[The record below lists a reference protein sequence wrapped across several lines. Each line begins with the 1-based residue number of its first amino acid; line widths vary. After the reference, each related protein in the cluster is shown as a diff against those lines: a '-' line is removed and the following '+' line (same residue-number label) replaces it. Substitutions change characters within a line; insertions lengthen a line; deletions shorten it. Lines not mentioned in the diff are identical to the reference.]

1 MPVTKEF
8 TVQMEDRPG
17 TLGTFCRALAE
28 RNINIMGFQSYPSG
42 GKSEVHLVLDNP
54 AMAKTVMDDQ
64 RLDYKQ
70 RDVAQ
75 LRLQNRP
82 GELAY
87 AASLLGE
94 ANININYAFGGVESG
109 NNAPVLFF
117 GVADAARAA
126 AVLDEQVPAKAA

>member
-17 TLGTFCRALAE
+17 TLAAFCHALAG
-28 RNINIMGFQSYPSG
+28 RNINIMGFQSFPSA
-42 GKSEVHLVLDNP
+42 GKSEVHFVVDDP
-54 AMAKTVMDDQ
+54 STAKTVMDDQ
-64 RLDYKQ
+64 RVDYKQ

-75 LRLQNRP
+75 TQLQNRP
-82 GELAY
+82 GELAH

-94 ANININYAFGGVESG
+94 ADININYAFGGIDSG
-109 NNAPVLFF
+109 TNAPLLFV

-126 AVLDEQVPAKAA
+126 KVLDEGAPAKAA